1 MPGILARK
9 TKSKKEEIVNM
20 ARMHKHPHYEIY
32 YLARGDRNYY
42 INNEKY
48 RITSGDMALIPPEV
62 KHRAAGK
69 ISECFHVYFDG
80 HLLPPKVAEA
90 AQTCFRSFVLR
101 VPPIRRSEIEK
112 ILSDMCR
119 EYEKRG
125 GFLSEQLLTSLLCTL
140 IINLCRISESNAVL
154 GGSPDL
160 VSKSMTDIAD
170 YIDRH
175 YADDITSKNLS
186 EHFFLSHAHFC
197 RRFKEA
203 IGFSPAEYINGVRVN
218 EAAKLLN
225 AGSMSVTEI
234 AARTGFSN
242 SNYFGGVFKKYMG
255 VSPREYRT
263 LTRNGKKAL

>member
-1 MPGILARK
+1 MPGILAKK

-90 AQTCFRSFVLR
+90 AQTCFHSFVLR
-101 VPPIRRSEIEK
+101 VPP
-112 ILSDMCR
+112 
-119 EYEKRG
+119 
-125 GFLSEQLLTSLLCTL
+125 
-140 IINLCRISESNAVL
+140 INLCRISESNAVL

-175 YADDITSKNLS
+175 YADDITSKSLS
-186 EHFFLSHAHFC
+186 ELFFLSHAHFC
-197 RRFKEA
+197 RKFKET

-225 AGSMSVTEI
+225 AGGMSVTEI